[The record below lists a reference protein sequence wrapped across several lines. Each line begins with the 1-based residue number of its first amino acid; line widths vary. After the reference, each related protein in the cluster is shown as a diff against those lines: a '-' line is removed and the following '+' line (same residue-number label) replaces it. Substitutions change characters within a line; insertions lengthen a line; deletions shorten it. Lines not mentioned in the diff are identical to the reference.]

1 MRQSGILAAAG
12 VYALDHNLSRIGEDH
27 EHARRFAELLSG
39 SPAVRPSEPQTN
51 IVMVDLLRSGDTPQS
66 VSQRLAQ
73 AGVRLSPWGPRR
85 LRAVTH
91 LDVTQADVER
101 AARVILETLA

>member
-1 MRQSGILAAAG
+1 
-12 VYALDHNLSRIGEDH
+12 
-27 EHARRFAELLSG
+27 
-39 SPAVRPSEPQTN
+39 
-51 IVMVDLLRSGDTPQS
+51 MVDLLRSGDTPES

-91 LDVTQADVER
+91 LDVTRADVER